1 MSSNSVVTYEKRN
14 QVAYLTLNRPDA
26 LNALSLEV
34 LTRLSGLL
42 EEIRKDDAIRAVI
55 ITGAGSKAFSAGAD
69 IKYLSQSTPMKV
81 REFSQLAVTVT
92 NQIENLGKV
101 VVAAL
106 NGYTFG
112 GGLEI
117 AEACMIRV
125 TVRSGRL
132 GHPEVSIGAVAGFGG
147 TTRLARLVGRG
158 RAAEMLLRGRNVT
171 ADEALQIG
179 LVQFVVDDDRLMA
192 ETEAIVDDIL
202 AKSPSAVQ
210 LTWEALHRGLNMT
223 LEESALLGADF
234 FGLVASTEDF
244 RIGTQA
250 FVNKARKNGRS
261 NTTSAS
267 VSGSEL

>member
-1 MSSNSVVTYEKRN
+1 MNTNSVVLHENRN
-14 QVAYLTLNRPDA
+14 GIAFLTLNRPEA
-26 LNALSLEV
+26 LNALSFEV
-34 LTRLSGLL
+34 LTRLSDLF
-42 EEIRKDDAIRAVI
+42 EEIRQDDSVRAVI
-55 ITGAGSKAFSAGAD
+55 LTGAGNKAFSAGAD
-69 IKYLSQSTPMKV
+69 IKYLSQSRPMAV
-81 REFSQLAVTVT
+81 REFSQLAVTLT

-112 GGLEI
+112 GGLEV

-125 TVRSGRL
+125 AARSSYL

-158 RAAEMLLRGRNVT
+158 RAAEMLLRGRNVP

-179 LVQFVVDDDRLMA
+179 LVQFVVDDEQLMG
-192 ETEAIVDDIL
+192 ETEAIVRDIL
-202 AKSPSAVQ
+202 AKSPSAVR

-223 LEESALLGADF
+223 LEESASLGADF

-244 RIGTQA
+244 RIGTRA
-250 FVNKARKNGRS
+250 FVDKTKPSYVGY
-261 NTTSAS
+261 
-267 VSGSEL
+267 

>member
-1 MSSNSVVTYEKRN
+1 MNNVSVVLYEKRSSI
-14 QVAYLTLNRPDA
+14 AYLTLNRPEA
-26 LNALSLEV
+26 LNALSHEV
-34 LTRLSGLL
+34 LTRLSALL
-42 EEIRKDDAIRAVI
+42 EEIKKDDSVRAVI
-55 ITGAGSKAFSAGAD
+55 LTGAGNQAFSAGAD
-69 IKYLSQSTPMKV
+69 IKYLSKSRPMAV

-125 TVRSGRL
+125 AVKSSHL

-158 RAAEMLLRGRNVT
+158 RAAEMLLRGRNVS
-171 ADEALQIG
+171 AEEALQIG
-179 LVQFVVDDDRLMA
+179 LVQFVVDDERLME
-192 ETEAIVDDIL
+192 ETQAIVVDIL
-202 AKSPSAVQ
+202 SKSPSAVK

-223 LEESALLGADF
+223 LEESASLGADF

-250 FVNKARKNGRS
+250 FVEKTKPRYVGY
-261 NTTSAS
+261 
-267 VSGSEL
+267 

>member
-1 MSSNSVVTYEKRN
+1 MNTNSVVLHENRN
-14 QVAYLTLNRPDA
+14 GIAFLTLNRPEA
-26 LNALSLEV
+26 LNALSFEV
-34 LTRLSGLL
+34 LTRLSDLF
-42 EEIRKDDAIRAVI
+42 EEIRQDDSVRAVI
-55 ITGAGSKAFSAGAD
+55 PTGAGNKAFSSGAD
-69 IKYLSQSTPMKV
+69 IKYLSQSRPMAV
-81 REFSQLAVTVT
+81 REFSQLAVTLT

-112 GGLEI
+112 GGLEV

-125 TVRSGRL
+125 AARSSYL

-158 RAAEMLLRGRNVT
+158 RAAEMLLRGRNVP

-179 LVQFVVDDDRLMA
+179 LVQFVVDDEQLMG
-192 ETEAIVDDIL
+192 ETEAIVRDIL
-202 AKSPSAVQ
+202 AKSPSAVR

-223 LEESALLGADF
+223 LEESASLGADF

-244 RIGTQA
+244 RIGTRA
-250 FVNKARKNGRS
+250 FVDKTKPSYVGY
-261 NTTSAS
+261 
-267 VSGSEL
+267 

>member
-1 MSSNSVVTYEKRN
+1 MNSNSVVLYEKHN
-14 QVAYLTLNRPDA
+14 GVGYLTLNRPEA

-34 LTRLSGLL
+34 LIRLSALFD
-42 EEIRKDDAIRAVI
+42 EIRRDDAVRAVI
-55 ITGAGSKAFSAGAD
+55 VTGVGSKAFSAGAD
-69 IKYLSQSTPMKV
+69 IKYLSQSTPMQV
-81 REFSQLAVTVT
+81 REFSQLAVTLT
-92 NQIENLGKV
+92 NQIETLGKV

-125 TVRSGRL
+125 AVKSARL

-179 LVQFVVDDDRLMA
+179 LVQFVVDDDCLMD
-192 ETEAIVDDIL
+192 ETEAIVHDIL
-202 AKSPSAVQ
+202 TKSPSAVK

-223 LEESALLGADF
+223 LEESASLGADF

-244 RIGTQA
+244 RIGTRA
-250 FVNKARKNGRS
+250 FMEKTRPRYVGY
-261 NTTSAS
+261 
-267 VSGSEL
+267 

>member
-1 MSSNSVVTYEKRN
+1 MNSNSVVLYEKRGS
-14 QVAYLTLNRPDA
+14 VVHLTLNRPEA
-26 LNALSLEV
+26 LNALSLEI
-34 LTRLSGLL
+34 LTRLSALL
-42 EEIRKDDAIRAVI
+42 DEVRRDESVRAVI

-117 AEACMIRV
+117 AESCMIRIA
-125 TVRSGRL
+125 SKSSRL
-132 GHPEVSIGAVAGFGG
+132 GHPEVSIGTVAGFGG

-192 ETEAIVDDIL
+192 ETEVIVDDIL
-202 AKSPSAVQ
+202 AKSPSAVR

-223 LEESALLGADF
+223 LEESAALGADF
-234 FGLVASTEDF
+234 FGLVASTDDF

-250 FVNKARKNGRS
+250 FVDKTRPRYVGY
-261 NTTSAS
+261 
-267 VSGSEL
+267 

>member
-1 MSSNSVVTYEKRN
+1 MNSNSVVLYEKRGS
-14 QVAYLTLNRPDA
+14 VVHLTLNRPEA
-26 LNALSLEV
+26 LNALSLEI
-34 LTRLSGLL
+34 LTRLSALL
-42 EEIRKDDAIRAVI
+42 DEVRRDESVRVVI

-117 AEACMIRV
+117 AESCMIRIA
-125 TVRSGRL
+125 SKSSRL
-132 GHPEVSIGAVAGFGG
+132 GHPEVSIGTVAGFGG

-192 ETEAIVDDIL
+192 ETEVIVDDIL
-202 AKSPSAVQ
+202 AKSPSAVR

-223 LEESALLGADF
+223 LEESAALGADF
-234 FGLVASTEDF
+234 FGLVASTDDF

-250 FVNKARKNGRS
+250 FVDKTRPRYVGY
-261 NTTSAS
+261 
-267 VSGSEL
+267 

>member
-1 MSSNSVVTYEKRN
+1 MNSNSVVLYEKRDS
-14 QVAYLTLNRPDA
+14 VAYLTLNRPQA
-26 LNALSLEV
+26 LNALSREV
-34 LTRLSGLL
+34 LTRLSALL
-42 EEIRKDDAIRAVI
+42 EEIGKNESVRAVI
-55 ITGAGSKAFSAGAD
+55 ITGAGSRAFSAGAD
-69 IKYLSQSTPMKV
+69 IKYLGQSTPMKV

-106 NGYTFG
+106 NGYAFG

-125 TVRSGRL
+125 AAKSSYL

-171 ADEALQIG
+171 AEEALQIG

-192 ETEAIVDDIL
+192 ETRAIVDDIL
-202 AKSPSAVQ
+202 AKSPSAVK

-223 LEESALLGADF
+223 LEESAALGADF

-244 RIGTQA
+244 RIGTRA
-250 FVNKARKNGRS
+250 FVDKTRPSYVGY
-261 NTTSAS
+261 
-267 VSGSEL
+267 

>member
-1 MSSNSVVTYEKRN
+1 MNANSVVLYEKRN
-14 QVAYLTLNRPDA
+14 RVAYLTLNRPDA
-26 LNALSLEV
+26 LNALSPEV
-34 LTRLSGLL
+34 LTRLSALL
-42 EEIRKDDAIRAVI
+42 EEIKKDDSVRAVI
-55 ITGAGSKAFSAGAD
+55 LTGTGSKAFSAGAD

-81 REFSQLAVTVT
+81 RAFAQLAVTVT
-92 NQIENLGKV
+92 TQIETLGKV

-125 TVRSGRL
+125 AVKSSYL

-158 RAAEMLLRGRNVT
+158 RASEMLLRGRNIS
-171 ADEALQIG
+171 AGEALQFG
-179 LVQFVVDDDRLMA
+179 LVQFVVEDDRLMA

-202 AKSPSAVQ
+202 AKSPSAVN
-210 LTWEALHRGLNMT
+210 LTWESLHRGLNMT
-223 LEESALLGADF
+223 LEESAALGADF

-244 RIGTQA
+244 RIGTKA
-250 FVNKARKNGRS
+250 FVDKAKPRYVGY
-261 NTTSAS
+261 
-267 VSGSEL
+267 

>member
-1 MSSNSVVTYEKRN
+1 MNSNSVVLYEKQGR
-14 QVAYLTLNRPDA
+14 VAHVTLNRPEV
-26 LNALSLEV
+26 LNALSLDV
-34 LTRLSGLL
+34 LTRLSALL
-42 EEIRKDDAIRAVI
+42 EEIGSDDSVRAVI
-55 ITGAGSKAFSAGAD
+55 VTGAGDKAFSAGAD
-69 IKYLSQSTPMKV
+69 IKYLSRSTPLAV
-81 REFSQLAVTVT
+81 REFSRLAVTVA
-92 NQIENLGKV
+92 NQIEYLGKV

-125 TVRSGRL
+125 AARSSML

-179 LVQFVVDDDRLMA
+179 LVQFVVDDERLMA
-192 ETEAIVDDIL
+192 ETQVIVDDIL
-202 AKSPSAVQ
+202 AKSPSAVK

-223 LEESALLGADF
+223 LEESAALGADF

-244 RIGTQA
+244 RIGTRA
-250 FVNKARKNGRS
+250 FVDKTPPRYVGY
-261 NTTSAS
+261 
-267 VSGSEL
+267 

>member
-1 MSSNSVVTYEKRN
+1 
-14 QVAYLTLNRPDA
+14 
-26 LNALSLEV
+26 
-34 LTRLSGLL
+34 
-42 EEIRKDDAIRAVI
+42 
-55 ITGAGSKAFSAGAD
+55 
-69 IKYLSQSTPMKV
+69 MKV

-125 TVRSGRL
+125 AVKSSRL

-158 RAAEMLLRGRNVT
+158 RAAEMLLRGRNVE
-171 ADEALQIG
+171 ASEALQIG

-192 ETEAIVDDIL
+192 ETEAIVADIL
-202 AKSPSAVQ
+202 SKSPSAVK

-223 LEESALLGADF
+223 MEESASLGADF
-234 FGLVASTEDF
+234 FGLVASTDDF
-244 RIGTQA
+244 RIGTKA
-250 FVNKARKNGRS
+250 FVEKTKPAYVGY
-261 NTTSAS
+261 
-267 VSGSEL
+267 